1 MYDRLAYVNYYRLI
15 ITIFKAITIK
25 LRKRAYVYKVE
36 KQQRTVQ
43 RKNYYEG
50 NLIYATIQF
59 TIIREISQ
67 NTIKPFYLDFTWQM
81 KLQLNPSITPKPMK
95 S

>member
-50 NLIYATIQF
+50 NLIYAIIQF

-81 KLQLNPSITPKPMK
+81 KLQLSPSITPKPMK